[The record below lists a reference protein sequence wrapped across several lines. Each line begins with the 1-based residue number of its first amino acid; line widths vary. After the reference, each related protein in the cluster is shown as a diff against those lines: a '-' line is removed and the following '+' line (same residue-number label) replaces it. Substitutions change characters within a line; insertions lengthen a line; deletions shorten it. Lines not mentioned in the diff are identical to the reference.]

1 VPPLLCPIVVQG
13 GNGLPYLCRVRW
25 LAVFAGHGV
34 PFLAGYG
41 FIGMG
46 FVQVG
51 GERGCEK

>member
-1 VPPLLCPIVVQG
+1 VVQG
-13 GNGLPYLCRVRW
+13 GAGLPYLCRVRW
-25 LAVFAGHGV
+25 PAFAGHGA

-51 GERGCEK
+51 GEREWEK